1 MNDLR
6 ERYFS
11 IEQSLFPMVEEE
23 FGELTSKMKE
33 FLRIVELVQPG
44 RFINA
49 ALRWCGLGRPMANRE
64 SMLRAFFLKAISVNR
79 QLKLLNVPASSYYYK
94 GRWESGF
101 YHCDNRPVQPES
113 FCVQCR
119 EYNGHR
125 TGCRRGLYHPG
136 RKLFRRF
143 YTNL

>member
-49 ALRWCGLGRPMANRE
+49 ALRWCGLGRPMASRE
-64 SMLRAFFLKAISVNR
+64 SMLRAFFLKAVYDLPTTKVLIENLGRLAAGLRLGR
-79 QLKLLNVPASSYYYK
+79 QAK
-94 GRWESGF
+94 
-101 YHCDNRPVQPES
+101 Q
-113 FCVQCR
+113 
-119 EYNGHR
+119 
-125 TGCRRGLYHPG
+125 
-136 RKLFRRF
+136 
-143 YTNL
+143 